1 MGAETNKR
9 IAARSFM
16 CYNQIITFG
25 EVFSM
30 LEFNMQET
38 AGEVPEK

>member
-9 IAARSFM
+9 IAAHNFM
-16 CYNQIITFG
+16 CYNQVITFG

-38 AGEVPEK
+38 AGGNPEK